1 MLNDA
6 RIAVVIPSYK
16 VLKQLKK
23 VVESVPDYVDFIVIV
38 DDCCPQ
44 ESYKSVE
51 KDERIHFIHHES
63 NQGVGG
69 AVQSGYAKALEL
81 GADYVVKVDGDG
93 QMDMSFMRALLDPLM
108 RDEADYT
115 KGNRFSD
122 FSALKKMPKVRL
134 FGNSVL
140 SFLVKASS
148 GYWNIMDPTNGFTAI
163 SKKAIEGLDSHLL
176 SQRYFFESDMLIH
189 LNIEGSVVKDI
200 PIPAKYEGEHSSLSI
215 SRVLLE
221 FPFKLF
227 RGGIKRIFYRYF
239 IYDFNM
245 ASIYILL
252 GVPLSSF
259 GFLYGGIVWYNSAST
274 DIEATTGT
282 VMLCVLPIILGVQF
296 LLQAVSIDI
305 DGIPKK
311 VNSL

>member
-6 RIAVVIPSYK
+6 LIAVVIPSYK

-93 QMDMSFMRALLDPLM
+93 QMDMDYMKDLLLPLVN
-108 RDEADYT
+108 DAADYT

-122 FSALKKMPKVRL
+122 FSALKKMPKIRL
-134 FGNSVL
+134 FGNSIL

-163 SKKAIEGLDSHLL
+163 SKKALEGLDSRQL
-176 SQRYFFESDMLIH
+176 SRRYFFESDMLIH
-189 LNIEGSVVKDI
+189 LNIESSVVKDI
-200 PIPAKYEGEHSSLSI
+200 PMPAKYEDEHSSLSI
-215 SRVLLE
+215 SRVLFE

-227 RGGIKRIFYRYF
+227 KGLIKRTFYKYF

-245 ASIYILL
+245 ASVYLIIGFPLL
-252 GVPLSSF
+252 IFGSLFGGYRWYLSACCD
-259 GFLYGGIVWYNSAST
+259 VVNS
-274 DIEATTGT
+274 TGT
-282 VMLCVLPIILGVQF
+282 IMLSVLPVILGVQF

-305 DGIPKK
+305 DNTPKRK
-311 VNSL
+311 